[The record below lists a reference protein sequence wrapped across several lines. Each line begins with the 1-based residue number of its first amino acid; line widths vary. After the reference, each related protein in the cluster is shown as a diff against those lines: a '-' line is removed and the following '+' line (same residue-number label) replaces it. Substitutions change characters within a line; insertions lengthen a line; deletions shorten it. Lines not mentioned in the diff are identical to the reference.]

1 MVNFSGLS
9 IYKASAGSGKTF
21 QLVGEYLKML
31 FFRPKSYRNILAVT
45 FTNKATAEMKER
57 ILKELAILSRG
68 EESRYAEMLQEF
80 GNNQILQQKAISVLQ
95 LILHD
100 YSRFS
105 VMTIDSFFQKVI
117 RSFAREIR
125 INASFRT
132 EIDSRLA
139 LEQAIDLLFQDL
151 EENSLLMGWMIQ
163 FLEDNLEE
171 GRSWDFRQELLKFG
185 KEVEKEAFKVHGD
198 EFVDTLAEKEKL
210 SLYVAE
216 MKKVLKESES
226 LLGKLGQD
234 GIEMIAAAGMTY
246 DQLKGGK
253 NSFANLF
260 VKLIAG
266 KFVAPTPTMLD
277 ACDHP
282 ENWYK
287 KTDPVPTRNR
297 IEQLYH
303 NGLNELLKQAIDTLD
318 KELQNINSANAILK
332 NIYPFGL
339 LGNIAVKIKQVLTEN
354 DTVLLSDSGRMIGQ
368 VIEGNDTP
376 FIYEKIGLIYSH
388 FMLDEFQDTSRQQ
401 WANFKP
407 LVENAVGSGFPS
419 LVVGDVKQSIYRWR
433 NGDWNLLANQ
443 LQADLRHQE
452 IAIHPLDVNWR
463 SKKNIVDFNN
473 AVFRLASQQLNELF
487 ESECNEPP
495 YSDLHGVI
503 ARAYEDQ
510 FQKCSP
516 TNQSGGYVSLTFV
529 DQEAAKNKSDFRES
543 ALKLLVE
550 QLEKVQLAGVKA
562 EEMTILVRENSEAE
576 KIARTLWERKKSDP
590 QPGCIYDVI
599 TSDTLKVGQS
609 QVVRFVVNFFR
620 FFTRKEANQIRS
632 EILYGYYRILLPRK
646 SSTEVEP
653 TVDLHSLFDC
663 NLPLPQLFEGWL
675 DKDSSPD
682 FLYGLLA
689 LPLFELAVA
698 ITDHFELGEVT
709 GEKVYLQAFLD
720 MVLEFGREDCGGIPG
735 FLEWWDANGS
745 NKTLNLPNIRNFIRI
760 SSIHQSKGLEYPTVF
775 IPFCNWET
783 GINSRKSPYIWAV
796 PDKEPFNQLKM
807 VLLKCD
813 SKLKNSLFSR
823 DYYQELLFSRMDN
836 LNLLYVAMTRA
847 VNNLF
852 VILPYRDEIK
862 AVSNVAE
869 LMQTIL
875 VHPNLDDSIDREKY
889 IALGKFW
896 NPIERIFELGNL
908 YCSENNP
915 QSTREERLNDPLIL
929 LSNNKRMEIRL
940 HSKDYFHLTGNQQSE
955 RINRGTVMHQIFEKI
970 VTIKDIG
977 PAVRQ
982 MVSTGILT
990 VEEGLEIQS
999 RIEGLLA
1006 SKPYSEWYDRGW
1018 KVLNERDILRV
1029 GESKHRPDR
1038 VMLKDNCAVVIDYKT
1053 GEKSEKDLHQMK
1065 GYLTDLKKMG
1075 FHSCEGNIW
1084 YLQMNEVIKVVLE

>member
-1 MVNFSGLS
+1 MTNFLGLS

-68 EESRYAEMLQEF
+68 EESRYTEILQEF
-80 GNNQILQQKAISVLQ
+80 GSKQILRQKATSILQ

-132 EIDSRLA
+132 EIDSRQA

-151 EENSLLMGWMIQ
+151 EENSLLKGWMIQ

-171 GRSWDFRQELLKFG
+171 GRSWDFRQELLRFG

-198 EFVDTLAEKEKL
+198 EFADTLAGKEKL
-210 SLYVAE
+210 GLYVAE
-216 MKKVLKESES
+216 MKKVLTESEL
-226 LLGKLGQD
+226 LLGKLGHE
-234 GIEMIAAAGMTY
+234 GIDRIAAAGLTY

-266 KFVAPTPTMLD
+266 KFVAPTATMLD

-287 KTDPVPTRNR
+287 KNESVPIRNL
-297 IEQLYH
+297 IEQLYQ
-303 NGLNELLKQAIDTLD
+303 NGLNELLKQTIDTLE
-318 KELQNINSANAILK
+318 KELYKINTANAILK

-443 LQADLRHQE
+443 LEADLSHQE

-473 AVFRLASQQLNELF
+473 ALFRQASQQLNELF
-487 ESECNEPP
+487 ESECNEPQF
-495 YSDLHGVI
+495 SDLHGVI

-516 TNQSGGYVSLTFV
+516 TNQSGGYVNLAFV
-529 DQEAAKNKSDFRES
+529 DQEAAKNKNDFRES
-543 ALKLLVE
+543 ALKILVE

-562 EEMTILVRENSEAE
+562 EEISILVRENSEAE
-576 KIARTLWERKKSDP
+576 KIARALWERKKTVP

-620 FFTRKEANQIRS
+620 FFTHKEVHQLRG
-632 EILYGYYRILLPRK
+632 EILYGYYRLLLPRK
-646 SSTEVEP
+646 SSAEVEIP
-653 TVDLHSLFDC
+653 VDLHSLFD
-663 NLPLPQLFEGWL
+663 NTMPLPKLFGGWL
-675 DKDSSPD
+675 ENDSSPD
-682 FLYGLLA
+682 FLAGLLA

-698 ITDHFELGEVT
+698 IIDHFGLGEVT

-735 FLEWWDANGS
+735 FLEWWEANGS
-745 NKTLNLPNIRNFIRI
+745 NKTLSLPNVRNFIRI

-783 GINSRKSPYIWAV
+783 GINSNKSPYIWAL

-813 SKLKNSLFSR
+813 GKLKNSLFSR
-823 DYYQELLFSRMDN
+823 DYFQELLFTSMDN

-852 VILPYRDEIK
+852 VILPYREEIK
-862 AVSNVAE
+862 TVSNVAE

-875 VHPNLDDSIDREKY
+875 GQPNLDDSIDKGKY
-889 IALGKFW
+889 ISLEKFW
-896 NPIERIFELGNL
+896 DPIERIFELGSL
-908 YCSENNP
+908 YSSGNQL
-915 QSTREERLNDPLIL
+915 QSDRQERPNDPLIL
-929 LSNNKRMEIRL
+929 LSNNNRMEIRL
-940 HSKDYFHLTGNQQSE
+940 HSKDYFQLTGNQQSE
-955 RINRGTVMHQIFEKI
+955 RINRGTMMHQIFEKI
-970 VTIKDIG
+970 VTIQDIR
-977 PAVRQ
+977 PAVAQ
-982 MVSTGILT
+982 MVSTGNLT
-990 VEEGLEIQS
+990 VGEGVEIQS

-1006 SKPYSEWYDRGW
+1006 SKPYSEWYDETW

-1029 GESKHRPDR
+1029 RESKHRPDR
-1038 VMLKDNCAVVIDYKT
+1038 VMLKGNRAVVIDYKT
-1053 GEKSEKDLHQMK
+1053 GEKSDKDLRQMR
-1065 GYLTDLKKMG
+1065 GYLADLKKMG
-1075 FHSCEGNIW
+1075 FHSCEGKLW
-1084 YLQMNEVIKVVLE
+1084 YLQMNEVVNVVLE